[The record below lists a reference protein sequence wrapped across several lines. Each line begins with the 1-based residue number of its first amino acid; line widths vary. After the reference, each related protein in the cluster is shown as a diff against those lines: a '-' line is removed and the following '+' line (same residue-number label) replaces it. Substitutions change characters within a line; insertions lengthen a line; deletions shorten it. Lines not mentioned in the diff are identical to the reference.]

1 MSEETIQ
8 THPKKQTKEPVWKPY
23 IKLLFKAKLP
33 WAWII
38 LLIIITLGESQLALI
53 FPDLTSKIAGGH
65 IEKAIVFGAIGVI
78 VARIIISGIM
88 RFVAKLTMFK
98 IDKSFRGLIWEQLM
112 RSPIGLFDKVK
123 ANEMVSRTSTDTAS
137 LSIIFS
143 YVVPTLLSMI
153 YLTIGTVSTLF
164 GYDWRLGLAQVIFL
178 PLYFG
183 FYLWYGRWSFRVNKQ
198 VQNRLATLTQFLS
211 ELLVNIPLIKTFV
224 TEKKEEKRGIENID
238 SYYKAGIKKGIVN
251 WIEHPMTGIFGVVQ
265 SALVIG
271 LGVLLISNGS
281 ITVETW
287 VAYFLYVD
295 LLYGVLGTFGYL
307 FIELK
312 QSQGASARIA
322 QLVEHP
328 EEIYHR
334 KRSLDQFNEDLVLE
348 NVSFSYENEK
358 VLSNVSFTVPHGKV
372 TAIVGPSGGGK
383 TTILSLIERFYEAEP
398 ASIKLGNTAIEE
410 FHLDDWRKAFGYV
423 AQDIPLLTGT
433 VRENLVYGVDWDV
446 SDQELRE
453 AAHQA
458 NALSFIEQLP
468 EGFDTHIG
476 ESGGKL
482 SGGQR
487 QRIAIARVILRDP
500 QVLLLDEATS
510 NLDSRSEQAV
520 LEAMNH
526 LMKKGRTT
534 IVIAHDL
541 TTIRDADQI
550 VVLDEGAVSG
560 IGEHKDLLKTNKL
573 YRKYID
579 LQLGKPIM

>member
-1 MSEETIQ
+1 MSENTTQ
-8 THPKKQTKEPVWKPY
+8 KQSEKQQNEAIWKPF
-23 IKLLFKAKLP
+23 IKLLFRAKLP
-33 WAWII
+33 WFWII
-38 LLIIITLGESQLALI
+38 LLIIITLGESQLALM

-78 VARIIISGIM
+78 VARIFISGIL
-88 RFVAKLTMFK
+88 RFIGKLTMYK
-98 IDKSFRGLIWEQLM
+98 IDKSYRILIWSQLM
-112 RSPIGLFDKVK
+112 RSPIRLFDKVK

-143 YVVPTLLSMI
+143 YVVPTLLSMM
-153 YLTIGTVSTLF
+153 YLTVGTVSKLF

-178 PLYFG
+178 PIYFG
-183 FYLWYGRWSFRVNKQ
+183 CYLWYGRWSFRVNKQ
-198 VQNRLATLTQFLS
+198 VQSRLAKLTQFLS
-211 ELLVNIPLIKTFV
+211 ELLINIPLIKTFV
-224 TEKKEEKRGIENID
+224 TEKKEEKRGINNID
-238 SYYKAGIKKGIVN
+238 QYYKAGIKKGIVS

-281 ITVETW
+281 ITVDTW

-322 QLVEHP
+322 QLVEYP
-328 EEIYHR
+328 EVVYERTYPLE
-334 KRSLDQFNEDLVLE
+334 KYDDDLVLDH
-348 NVSFSYENEK
+348 VSFSYGKEK
-358 VLSNVSFTVPHGKV
+358 VLSDVSFTVPYGKV

-383 TTILSLIERFYEAEP
+383 TTILSLIERFYEAAP
-398 ASIKLGNTAIEE
+398 HSIRLGEVPIED
-410 FHLDDWRKAFGYV
+410 FHLHDWHKAFGYV

-433 VRENLVYGVDWDV
+433 VRENLVYGVDREV
-446 SDQELRE
+446 SNQELRE
-453 AAHQA
+453 VAYQA

-468 EGFDTHIG
+468 DGFDTHIG

-487 QRIAIARVILRDP
+487 QRLAIARVILRDP
-500 QVLLLDEATS
+500 DVLLLDEATS
-510 NLDSRSEQAV
+510 NLDSRSEQVV
-520 LEAMNH
+520 LEAMNR
-526 LMKKGRTT
+526 LIKKNRTT

-541 TTIRDADQI
+541 TTIRNADQI
-550 VVLDEGAVSG
+550 VVLDQGTVNG
-560 IGEHKDLLKTNKL
+560 IGKHHELLETNKL

-579 LQLGKPIM
+579 LHLGKPIL